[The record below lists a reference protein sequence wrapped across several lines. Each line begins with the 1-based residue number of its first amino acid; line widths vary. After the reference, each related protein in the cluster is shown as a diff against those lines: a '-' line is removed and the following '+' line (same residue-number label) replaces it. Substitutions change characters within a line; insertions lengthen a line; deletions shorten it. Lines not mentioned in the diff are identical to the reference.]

1 MSKEQNLTK
10 ASYHQPVLSIYGN
23 LADLTK
29 QGNPATATDN
39 SGGPS
44 SSMSQMNQ

>member
-29 QGNPATATDN
+29 TGPPAPEIDN
-39 SGGPS
+39 SGVS
-44 SSMSQMNQ
+44 TAMSRTNN

>member
-10 ASYHQPVLSIYGN
+10 ASYHQPTLSIYGN

-29 QGNPATATDN
+29 TGPPGTKLDN
-39 SGGPS
+39 SGVSSDMSMGP
-44 SSMSQMNQ
+44 